1 MAGLEHRQTE
11 DRKAHEDVLMARKE
25 IMKGQARM
33 VAIKRENLYK
43 EIGQLKK
50 SDRL

>member
-25 IMKGQARM
+25 IMKGQVRM
-33 VAIKRENLYK
+33 VAILYK